1 MLKKAR
7 IIFISTALLCAAVL
21 TSCPQPSNNKKK
33 ITDDLP
39 KDFSAPPIFAVNPG
53 NQTITY
59 TWIDSTPVADSYD
72 LYWKQG
78 AFTDAEDV
86 KTGTIIEGAI
96 SGGTINGL
104 TNNQTYSVMIRANK
118 EGYNSID
125 TVVMQAVPNYKF
137 GAFTAAPVLSLTSE
151 NKKITVTWTESEPQA
166 ESYDLYWIKDEYT
179 NATYVKSGNKITDA
193 SSGYI
198 ISGLASAQIYSVVV
212 TANKSGYNSI
222 NSEIKTAKTDD
233 VELPFDPNEDFT
245 GPGNITFSNEGIKI
259 TFDAVSGADYYEIW
273 RSGSRLGEYS
283 VIDWV
288 LNAGTYTDI
297 NPNPVKYENYYKVK
311 AIKNSAVISESK
323 VIALEIKIFGE
334 DTYFYDIKYDKIS
347 DITAEVNNIHDT
359 WTWRS
364 NNSHWTNRRFA
375 LYFKPGTYTYSG
387 SMKIGF
393 YTSANGLGA
402 VPTDTKLFGS
412 IECPPYLTN
421 NNGNNVT
428 QNFWRSIENLSVQAG
443 TFKWSVSQAA
453 PARRMHATV
462 SSVFDW
468 SGGWASGGFLSDSYF
483 TASVGSGSQQQ
494 FYTRNCYYG
503 YQTFSGVA
511 WNKTIQG
518 SSGKIETS
526 SSDAR
531 VIYIETTPVIREKP
545 FLYFDSDFNEYMV
558 FVPAIRREAVGV
570 SWTENDIGE
579 GQSLV
584 LVKDF
589 YIARPEKD
597 TAATINAALDEG
609 KHLYFLPG
617 RFELN
622 APLHVKYANTVI
634 LGSGFTTLIPASGNT
649 YGAIFVDDVDGV
661 TVASLLFD
669 ALYNSAYLLC
679 VGENGANKNH
689 SENPT
694 LLADIFLRVGG
705 VRANCNVDISALIN
719 SNNVI
724 GDHFWAWRADHGSAG
739 TGWNSNTSKN
749 GVLVA
754 GDDVTMYGLFVE
766 HFQQYETLWLGENG
780 RTYFYQNEAPY
791 DPTSQAVYK
800 SHNST
805 VNGWAAYKVA
815 NTVNNHS
822 AVGMGSYSVF
832 NNNSIFRQN
841 PYEVPNKPNV
851 ILKNICTHRLGQG
864 GYGSI
869 VNGAGSGN
877 PPNGRV
883 YITLYQNGTATGVSD
898 NGPTTGTQPADET
911 FNLPTNLHP

>member
-1 MLKKAR
+1 MLKKVR
-7 IIFISTALLCAAVL
+7 NYFIIIALLSTAVL
-21 TSCPQPSNNKKK
+21 ASCPQPDNNKKK
-33 ITDDLP
+33 NTDNSS
-39 KDFSAPPIFAVNPG
+39 KNFKAAPIFAINPG
-53 NQTITY
+53 NQTLTY
-59 TWIDSTPVADSYD
+59 TWIDSTPAADSYD

-78 AFTDAEDV
+78 TFTDAEDV
-86 KTGTIIEGAI
+86 KTGTIIEDAI

-104 TNNQTYSVMIRANK
+104 INNQTYSVMVRANK
-118 EGYNSID
+118 DGYNSID
-125 TVVMQAVPNYKF
+125 TVVKQAVPSFKF
-137 GAFTAAPVLSLTSE
+137 EAFTAAPALSLTGGY
-151 NKKITVTWTESEPQA
+151 KRITVTWTEAEPQA
-166 ESYDLYWIKDEYT
+166 ESYDIYWIEGVYS
-179 NATYVKSGNKITDA
+179 NEMLVKAGTKVSSA
-193 SSGYI
+193 SSGYV
-198 ISGLASAQIYSVVV
+198 IYSLANSQSYSIVV

-222 NSEIKTAKTDD
+222 NSEVKNEKTD
-233 VELPFDPNEDFT
+233 EIEPPYDPNVDYT

-259 TFDAVSGADYYEIW
+259 TWDAVSETDYYEIW

-283 VIDWV
+283 LISYVTD
-288 LNAGTYTDI
+288 ASAYTDT

-364 NNSHWTNRRFA
+364 NNAHWTNRRFA

-421 NNGNNVT
+421 NGGTNVT
-428 QNFWRSIENLSVQAG
+428 QNFWRSIENLSIRAG
-443 TFKWSVSQAA
+443 TFQWSVSQAA

-462 SSVFDW
+462 NSVFDW

-483 TASVGSGSQQQ
+483 TGSVGSGSQQQ

-511 WNKTIQG
+511 WNKTTQG
-518 SSGKIETS
+518 SDGKIDTNS
-526 SSDAR
+526 STANR
-531 VIYIETTPVIREKP
+531 TYIETTPVIREKP

-558 FVPAIRREAVGV
+558 FVPAIRRDAVGV
-570 SWTENDIGE
+570 SWTENNIGE
-579 GQSLV
+579 GNSLV

-589 YIARPEKD
+589 YIARPETD

-609 KHLYFLPG
+609 KNVYFLPG

-622 APLHVKYANTVI
+622 VPLHVKYANTVV

-661 TVASLLFD
+661 TIASLLFD

-679 VGENGANKNH
+679 VGENGANKDH
-689 SENPT
+689 SQNPT
-694 LLADIFLRVGG
+694 LLADIFLRAGG

-724 GDHFWAWRADHGSAG
+724 GDHFWAWRADHG
-739 TGWNSNTSKN
+739 TGVGWTSNTTKN
-749 GVLVA
+749 GVVVT
-754 GDDVTMYGLFVE
+754 GDDVTLYGLFVE
-766 HFQQYETLWLGENG
+766 HYHEYEVLWLGENG
-780 RTYFYQNEAPY
+780 STYFYQNERPY
-791 DPTSQAVYK
+791 DAPAGASWQNPNRTG
-800 SHNST
+800 T
-805 VNGWAAYKVA
+805 EGWASYKVA
-815 NTVNNHS
+815 NHVNKHFAAGLGMYSNFRNASWASS
-822 AVGMGSYSVF
+822 AM
-832 NNNSIFRQN
+832 
-841 PYEVPNKPNV
+841 EVPNKPDV
-851 ILKNICTHRLGQG
+851 IIQNANTVALNATGGHRGQ
-864 GYGSI
+864 I
-869 VNGAGSGN
+869 NGAGQSSNGSSGTRTYISSYI
-877 PPNGRV
+877 NGV
-883 YITLYQNGTATGVSD
+883 AVTPGANK
-898 NGPTTGTQPADET
+898 TGTQPPDET
-911 FNLPTNLHP
+911 FNIPTNLHP